1 MSSLSHVSQFQQE
14 TSGGN
19 EMTYFAAADASRA
32 VELPLVR
39 IEFCWVKNSRSSKGT
54 PRRV

>member
-1 MSSLSHVSQFQQE
+1 MSSLRHVSQSFDG
-14 TSGGN
+14 TIDGHAV
-19 EMTYFAAADASRA
+19 TYFAAADASRA

-39 IEFCWVKNSRSSKGT
+39 IEFCWVKNSRSLKGT